1 MLHTSDDCI
10 VEVQTR
16 AFVVLCLSAMHHH
29 AVRGR
34 GCPTTLCSRAAP
46 PSVPLGFDEA
56 ANYCRALASVATLLI
71 PEEAA
76 TYFQGD
82 KGFIA
87 AMEVGGLP

>member
-1 MLHTSDDCI
+1 
-10 VEVQTR
+10 
-16 AFVVLCLSAMHHH
+16 
-29 AVRGR
+29 
-34 GCPTTLCSRAAP
+34 
-46 PSVPLGFDEA
+46 VPLGFDEA